1 MKSSSCELLFRIAYF
16 SRSGKSP
23 SQIDPLVVFG
33 RLPVRQPR
41 QQRKRR
47 QPHGQH
53 RQLPHLT
60 GRIGRIQIRPDDREM
75 GQRFNER
82 HEHRHRDD
90 REQKRPPGADGR
102 LIKHGQEHDVEHAV
116 DQQHGAEERDIC
128 IDAGEIRAVGVD
140 ARGEE
145 RERDRDHELRQLH
158 RHDEAGAGAHLVA
171 LRDRQHSA
179 VIDVLILAAV
189 EEREENAKQT
199 VEKHDRV
206 RIVRDDEH
214 DAEERKHVHHRV
226 RREAQILRENLRCH
240 SFSFPRALECP
251 RATSARRRTARD
263 SARGN
268 RRACRCTG
276 SARL

>member
-1 MKSSSCELLFRIAYF
+1 
-16 SRSGKSP
+16 
-23 SQIDPLVVFG
+23 
-33 RLPVRQPR
+33 
-41 QQRKRR
+41 
-47 QPHGQH
+47 
-53 RQLPHLT
+53 
-60 GRIGRIQIRPDDREM
+60 M

-90 REQKRPPGADGR
+90 RKQERPPGADGR
-102 LIKHGQEHDVEHAV
+102 LIKHGQKHDVEYAV
-116 DQQHGAEERDIC
+116 DQQHTAEQRHVR
-128 IDAGEIRAVGVD
+128 IDAGKVRAIGID
-140 ARGEE
+140 ARGEK
-145 RERDRDHELRQLH
+145 RERHRDHKLRQLH
-158 RHDEAGAGAHLVA
+158 RHDEPGAGAHLVA
-171 LRDRQHSA
+171 LRDRQHGA

-189 EEREENAKQT
+189 EEREENAEQA

-214 DAEERKHVHHRV
+214 GAEERKHVHHRV

-276 SARL
+276 SARP